1 MQGEI
6 RPCFYLDPWHPFVEV
21 ATNRKAVHINDY
33 LESRAYQQR
42 DPLTV
47 QLVELGGARTV
58 LVVPMLKDLELIGVI
73 AIFRQEVR
81 SFNDKQIELVQ
92 SFAAQAVIAIENA
105 QLLNDLRERTA
116 QL

>member
-1 MQGEI
+1 
-6 RPCFYLDPWHPFVEV
+6 
-21 ATNRKAVHINDY
+21 
-33 LESRAYQQR
+33 
-42 DPLTV
+42 V

-116 QL
+116 QLEVQSREVAELKPTTRTARHQSSRRNRAHEQAAALPASAGG